1 MEQVLRLIS
10 KVCIVLTLLFVSVVI
25 EEYFAFNRRLKNL
38 YEINPAED
46 YDKPEYMRP
55 SSDRLHR
62 VMQAYYLSYL
72 YVRTVRP
79 QFLMLQMAEL
89 YTMPERLY

>member
-38 YEINPAED
+38 YEINPEED
-46 YDKPEYMRP
+46 YDKPE
-55 SSDRLHR
+55 
-62 VMQAYYLSYL
+62 
-72 YVRTVRP
+72 
-79 QFLMLQMAEL
+79 
-89 YTMPERLY
+89 